1 MKKKINMSL
10 INNNSNNSENT
21 NKPIIFHLSLKEI
34 EQLNK
39 LLSYGYKIID
49 ESDKDIQQY
58 IKNKRNQENKTK
70 KKKLHP
76 FHTKQVT
83 SIDKKKLS
91 DNIRGLPEEQL
102 KGILNLIDKKNEA
115 VEKDGFFELDV
126 DKLSEERLR
135 ELEKYVRSCLK
146 SSGNLIPT
154 RYQDEFKKIKKENV
168 EENEETFKSISL
180 SENKA

>member
-1 MKKKINMSL
+1 MSETNNSINNLDIVNKPRIFYLSL
-10 INNNSNNSENT
+10 I
-21 NKPIIFHLSLKEI
+21 EI
-34 EQLNK
+34 EKINK
-39 LLSYGYKIID
+39 LLSYDYKIVD
-49 ESDKDIQQY
+49 ENDKDIQQY
-58 IKNKRNQENKTK
+58 IKNKRAQEIKLN

-76 FHTKQVT
+76 FHTKQIS

-126 DKLSEERLR
+126 DKLSEVRLR

-146 SSGNLIPT
+146 SSGNDIPT
-154 RYQDEFKKIKKENV
+154 RYQDEFKKIKKENN
-168 EENEETFKSISL
+168 EENEETVKSLSL
-180 SENKA
+180 SENKI

>member
-1 MKKKINMSL
+1 MSL
-10 INNNSNNSENT
+10 LSNYTNNQENSN
-21 NKPIIFHLSLKEI
+21 KPQIFYLNLEEI
-34 EQLNK
+34 FQLNK

-49 ESDKDIQQY
+49 ETDKDIQIF
-58 IKNKRNQENKTK
+58 IKNKRMQENKTK

-76 FHTKQVT
+76 FHTKHV
-83 SIDKKKLS
+83 SCIDKKKLS

-115 VEKDGFFELDV
+115 VEKEGFFELDV
-126 DKLSEERLR
+126 EKLSEERLR

-154 RYQDEFKKIKKENV
+154 RYQDEFKRIKKENT
-168 EENEETFKSISL
+168 EENEETVKSISI

>member
-1 MKKKINMSL
+1 MSL
-10 INNNSNNSENT
+10 LSNYTNNQENI
-21 NKPIIFHLSLKEI
+21 NKPQIFYLTLEEI
-34 EQLNK
+34 FQLNK

-49 ESDKDIQQY
+49 ETDKDIQIF
-58 IKNKRNQENKTK
+58 IKNKRMQENKTK

-76 FHTKQVT
+76 FHTKHV
-83 SIDKKKLS
+83 SCIDKKKLS

-115 VEKDGFFELDV
+115 VEKEGFFELDV
-126 DKLSEERLR
+126 EKLSEERLR

-154 RYQDEFKKIKKENV
+154 RYQDEFKRIKKENN
-168 EENEETFKSISL
+168 EENEETIKSLSL

>member
-1 MKKKINMSL
+1 MSVL
-10 INNNSNNSENT
+10 NNLNSNTEIT
-21 NKPIIFHLSLKEI
+21 NKPIIFYLSFPEI
-34 EQLNK
+34 EKINK
-39 LLSYGYKIID
+39 LLSYGYKIVD
-49 ESDKDIQQY
+49 ESDSDIQKY
-58 IKNKRNQENKTK
+58 IKKKRLLENKNK

-76 FHTKQVT
+76 FHTKQVS

-102 KGILNLIDKKNEA
+102 KGILNLIKKNEI
-115 VEKDGFFELDV
+115 VEKEGFFELDV

-154 RYQDEFKKIKKENV
+154 RYKDEFKKIKKENN
-168 EENEETFKSISL
+168 EENEETVKSLSL
-180 SENKA
+180 SENKK